1 MTNRP
6 SAFFAACLLLLLSA
20 CTPVADL
27 REPFLGNWSVRENC
41 NVDGSFTFALRIEK
55 IGASGNEV
63 RLANVDFYNLPY
75 SPTALVSGS
84 RIDLPTQK
92 YFVRTV
98 PELSYEFTGTGL
110 LQGDSL
116 TIHYDVYRWEE
127 TPLGMDI
134 RALDECTLI
143 GTR

>member
-1 MTNRP
+1 MPLKPT
-6 SAFFAACLLLLLSA
+6 ALFAAFCLFWTA
-20 CTPVADL
+20 CTPVEDV
-27 REPFLGNWSVRENC
+27 REPFLGNWNVRERC
-41 NVDGSFTFALRIEK
+41 DVDGAFDYLLRIDK
-55 IGASGNEV
+55 LGSNGNEV
-63 RLANVDFYNLPY
+63 RLNNVDFYSLPY

-116 TIHYDVYRWEE
+116 TIHYTVYRWEE

-134 RALDECTLI
+134 RTLDDCTLI
-143 GTR
+143 GHR